1 MLISVFFF
9 FFSSR
14 RRHTRCALVTGVQ
27 TCALPIS
34 ANDWAQKVGYD
45 QLPFWQKMLK
55 HVAYDEFWQQQALD
69 KLVAANPSNVP
80 TLWEQG
86 LWDQEDMY
94 GAITSW
100 EALKAKGKMGN
111 NRSEEHTSE
120 LQSLMRISYAVFC
133 LTKKIQ
139 KYKTN

>member
-1 MLISVFFF
+1 
-9 FFSSR
+9 
-14 RRHTRCALVTGVQ
+14 
-27 TCALPIS
+27 
-34 ANDWAQKVGYD
+34 
-45 QLPFWQKMLK
+45 MLK

-111 NRSEEHTSE
+111 NFLVMGPWRHSQINREGRRSDERRVGKECVSTCSSRWSRAH
-120 LQSLMRISYAVFC
+120 
-133 LTKKIQ
+133 
-139 KYKTN
+139 